1 MNQQNGN
8 HLKLMAK
15 AETIKQADLAK
26 KLRRAQDE
34 VHNIQTQAG
43 SINRMLEEHSGQL
56 RGAQTSAQLANSLRL
71 GQQLEGF
78 RSTLSLQKAQS
89 ERRLKQAQT
98 ALAQCGHKLE
108 MLTEKARVLDSQ
120 EKSD

>member
-34 VHNIQTQAG
+34 VNNIQTQAG

-56 RGAQTSAQLANSLRL
+56 RGARTSAQLANSLRL

-108 MLTEKARVLDSQ
+108 MLSEKARVMDAQ
-120 EKSD
+120 EKSE

>member
-26 KLRRAQDE
+26 KLRKAQDE
-34 VHNIQTQAG
+34 VEKIHTQTG
-43 SINRMLEEHSGQL
+43 SINQMLKEQNGEL

-71 GQQLEGF
+71 GQRLEGF
-78 RSTLSLQKAQS
+78 RTTLSLQKAQS
-89 ERRLKQAQT
+89 ERRLKQAKT
-98 ALAQCGHKLE
+98 ALAQSGHKLE
-108 MLTEKARVLDSQ
+108 MLSEKARVLDTK